1 MYLPSTKPVAPSS
14 DALSAWARRLALI
27 AVFLGA
33 APATTLG
40 GEPSGV
46 AIPHR
51 GLWPDPV
58 DSPAEFDRAS
68 RAEILVF
75 AHALADSETLSD
87 GALKGRLGIDAID
100 AASVQ
105 RLRHELWK
113 RLAANY
119 VTATAGCAVHEAFCP
134 IESGSGDLRHEAE
147 AFSAADVQPRYKSWF
162 EDKAR
167 FQLTYLD
174 ELLRLAALFP
184 RANSEVETLNDNES
198 PGWGLPDRHFLLS
211 FDDGPTRD
219 TERLGPNAEDTDLTL
234 DMLRRNH
241 VNGVFFAVGASF
253 QARMQDSSV
262 DAMRSLYSGMCVGS
276 HGWLHKSHETWS
288 QWQDSVASSSKLVHD
303 TLPDSYVPAFRP
315 PYGQRQPDSG
325 PYFRDRGLKVM
336 LWNIDSHDWD
346 DGLRADQVEQRVM
359 SLMLLWRRGF
369 ILFHDFFPRARMVVP
384 RLISWLAHDDV
395 AWVDCH
401 RINWSGRAADGL
413 LSTAGKPAFARR

>member
-1 MYLPSTKPVAPSS
+1 MHLRPTEPLAPNL
-14 DALSAWARRLALI
+14 DALLAWARRLALVAI
-27 AVFLGA
+27 FLGA
-33 APATTLG
+33 APVTTLG
-40 GEPSGV
+40 GEPSDAV
-46 AIPHR
+46 IPHR

-87 GALKGRLGIDAID
+87 EALKSRLGLDAID

-105 RLRHELWK
+105 RVRHKLWK
-113 RLAANY
+113 LLAANY
-119 VTATAGCAVHEAFCP
+119 VTAAAGCDVHEAFCP
-134 IESGSGDLRHEAE
+134 IDQGSGDLRHEAE
-147 AFSAADVQPRYKSWF
+147 AFTGAAIQPRYKLWF
-162 EDKAR
+162 EDAAR

-174 ELLRLAALFP
+174 ELLRLAAVFP
-184 RANSEVETLNDNES
+184 RTNSEVATLNDNES

-219 TERLGPNAEDTDLTL
+219 TERQGPNARDTDLTL
-234 DMLRRNH
+234 EMLRRNH

-262 DAMRSLYSGMCVGS
+262 DAMRNLYSGMCVGS
-276 HGWLHKSHETWS
+276 HGWLHESHATWS

-303 TLPDSYVPAFRP
+303 TLPDSWVPAFRP
-315 PYGQRQPDSG
+315 PYGQRRADSG
-325 PYFRDRGLKVM
+325 PYFQDRGLKVM

-346 DGLRADQVEQRVM
+346 DGLTADQVEQRVM

-384 RLISWLAHDDV
+384 RLVSWLAHDDV

-413 LSTAGKPAFARR
+413 LSTAGKSAFARR